1 MYNSL
6 RLRKYIFFQMA
17 LPIRALFSPHHRS
30 QLFSP
35 HGSQLKGYMIYC
47 AIRGLGIF
55 LELVQPF
62 RGALD
67 N

>member
-1 MYNSL
+1 
-6 RLRKYIFFQMA
+6 MA

-30 QLFSP
+30 QLSSP

-47 AIRGLGIF
+47 AIRGLDIF
-55 LELVQPF
+55 LELAQPF